1 MQWWEAMTDTRND
14 DASSERLPSEE
25 LAALIVDALLR
36 ANILQEKDVER
47 ALRIAVEEIDV
58 RKVLGDY

>member
-1 MQWWEAMTDTRND
+1 MTDPPND
-14 DASSERLPSEE
+14 DASQRIPSEE

-47 ALRIAVEEIDV
+47 AIRIAVEEIDV
-58 RKVLGDY
+58 RKIFGDY

>member
-1 MQWWEAMTDTRND
+1 MTDSPND
-14 DASSERLPSEE
+14 DASQRIPSEE

-47 ALRIAVEEIDV
+47 AIRIAVEEIDV
-58 RKVLGDY
+58 RKIFGDY